1 MASLFGGDTGGTY
14 VGGRRRPTNAGY
26 GDSSGL
32 ETRTNGDTTFGGAS
46 SGGVGA
52 PSRGVL
58 TNVNGHT
65 GPLTPNPAMDW
76 HPPQMDWTPNA
87 PPPAPNYG
95 WLNGYDY
102 GKLTDPTHNSA
113 KYQIGRT
120 LATFNPTSGFN
131 DSVLAALNA
140 LGFGQFSGSGDHLS
154 LSGVT
159 GKGMQAGLDPH
170 NFTGDFIQNWTG
182 ADPNDHSGARWT
194 YDAYA
199 DPETATATAP
209 GSASASPD
217 LSWITQLLGQ
227 QNAPAPMPAP
237 APAQDLSWLG
247 PLLAQFT
254 QASSQPTQQPNF
266 TGGYVSMPTPGNGAV
281 GSATQNMALQLSH
294 LLQNPQYA
302 NDPLIRQL
310 LSTIGGGN

>member
-52 PSRGVL
+52 QSRGVL

-65 GPLTPNPAMDW
+65 GPLTPNPE
-76 HPPQMDWTPNA
+76 PPPSAA
-87 PPPAPNYG
+87 PPAAPPAPNYG
-95 WLNGYDY
+95 WLSGFDY

-140 LGFGQFSGSGDHLS
+140 LGFGQFSGGGDRLS

-159 GKGMQAGLDPH
+159 AKGLQAGLDPH
-170 NFTGDFIQNWTG
+170 NFTGDYIKNWTG
-182 ADPNDHSGARWT
+182 ADPNDHSGAQWQ
-194 YDAYA
+194 YDAYV

-209 GSASASPD
+209 D
-217 LSWITQLLGQ
+217 LS
-227 QNAPAPMPAP
+227 
-237 APAQDLSWLG
+237 
-247 PLLAQFT
+247 
-254 QASSQPTQQPNF
+254 
-266 TGGYVSMPTPGNGAV
+266 
-281 GSATQNMALQLSH
+281 
-294 LLQNPQYA
+294 
-302 NDPLIRQL
+302 
-310 LSTIGGGN
+310 